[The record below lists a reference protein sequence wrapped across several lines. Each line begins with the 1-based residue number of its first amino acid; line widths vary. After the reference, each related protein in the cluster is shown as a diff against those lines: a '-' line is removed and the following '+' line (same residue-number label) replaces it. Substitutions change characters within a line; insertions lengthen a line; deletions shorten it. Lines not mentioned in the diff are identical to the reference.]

1 MKCHMT
7 KLLYFASI
15 NQLLTYKG
23 HFLKTSRID
32 DLKFVNIDQMTLTI
46 IIIEFILNVYQ
57 LN

>member
-46 IIIEFILNVYQ
+46 IIIEFILMCTN
-57 LN
+57 